1 MSNLDKQNTTTAR
14 NLVLRSELS
23 TTNDEKKMQTIQV
36 LGLEEEVLDDVERFQ
51 NYGFTSH
58 VLAGGEAIILSVGA
72 DRSHPIAIVVDDR
85 RYRFKAT
92 KEGEV
97 VIYTDEGDYI
107 HLMRENRIEVKT
119 KTLEVNAETVIVNA
133 TDVTINTDKYTVNAS
148 AISLNS
154 SSFDVTT
161 PDAKF
166 SSKISAVDDI
176 KAGSISSQKH
186 VHTGVE
192 SGPDLSGVPKG

>member
-1 MSNLDKQNTTTAR
+1 MGDLDKQNTTTSR

-23 TTNDEKKMQTIQV
+23 MTNDTKKMQTIQV

-58 VLAGGEAIILSVGA
+58 VPTGGEAIVLSVGA
-72 DRSHPIAIVVDDR
+72 DRSHSIAIVVDDR

-97 VIYTDEGDYI
+97 AIYTDEGDYI
-107 HLMRENRIEVKT
+107 HLMRGNRIEVQT
-119 KTLEVNAETVIVNA
+119 KTLEANAETVIVNA
-133 TDVTINTDKYTVNAS
+133 SDVTINTNTYTLNAS
-148 AISLNS
+148 SISLNGEN
-154 SSFDVTT
+154 FNVTT

-166 SSKISAVDDI
+166 SSKISAKDDI

-186 VHTGVE
+186 VHTNVE
-192 SGPDLSGVPKG
+192 HGNQLSGVPKG